1 MRVTKV
7 NTDIVQWL
15 IRSAYEEGY
24 NAATSDRGVS
34 GINPSKGKWFDLWH
48 NSQARKML
56 IANGVISGDDYYR

>member
-24 NAATSDRGVS
+24 NAASNERGVS
-34 GINPSKGKWFDLWH
+34 DINPQKGKWFDTWV
-48 NSQARKML
+48 NSTSRKML
-56 IANGVISGDDYYR
+56 IANGVISGEDDYR